1 MTLKNGKFKQKLTLA
16 FQIVPRV
23 GEMAGDL
30 SDPEDEDPSAE
41 LDRAV
46 PRHQLLDNSA
56 AKYKTELVHRGAA
69 RHRPTH
75 DKLKE
80 LALRRSQSI
89 LSSASGSSFQ
99 TVCLNKIV
107 IWGFKIW

>member
-1 MTLKNGKFKQKLTLA
+1 
-16 FQIVPRV
+16 
-23 GEMAGDL
+23 MAGDL